1 MVKTFAF
8 TFSINGLV
16 SPGFTGSM
24 NTARN
29 GLLKLRQQGKDLNG
43 QLKELDAALYKN
55 EIDFEGY
62 SDKANKVKNQLKAL
76 ELQQTKLNGV
86 LTAKN
91 NLKSAAADLGAFS
104 IGVYAASR
112 PIVGMINTAADFEA
126 GMSKVQAITRANS
139 EEVGLLTKQAKE
151 LGRTTKF
158 TARQSADAMSYL
170 GMAGWQTKEIMAG
183 MPGLLNL
190 AAAGNTDLARTA
202 DIVSDDLTA
211 FGLGA
216 DKAKHMA
223 DVFAYTVTRT
233 NTTVEMLG
241 ETMKYGAPVAH
252 AFGVSMEETAAL
264 AGLMANSGIKASQA
278 GTALRSGFLRLAGPP
293 KQASKAMEALGM
305 DMSEMSKQQAEAQA
319 AMKAL
324 GVQMSD
330 TNGPRKMSAII
341 TELRTKM
348 QGLSKEERLATVG
361 AIFGKNAA
369 TGWLAVLDSAPDKF
383 DQLVNEMDKCD
394 GEAERMANTMNSNAR
409 GAMVRLQSALES
421 TAIEIGGVFL
431 PMLADAGDKLAGMA
445 SGVAQVASEHPGL
458 IKGIGLVA
466 TTMVAAVGAFKVARV
481 VYAAYRVVAATLGFI
496 QLSNAAATATATAAT
511 VAGTTATAA
520 ATAGT
525 WAFNAALL
533 ANPIGLVVVG
543 IAGLIAAGYA
553 LYKNWDTV
561 STGLVNGWNWIKD
574 TAYNFL
580 ADLPNKAGYAV
591 GYVVGWFMQLPGRL
605 LGIIGSLGQVGASFI
620 SQAKEWG
627 QQGVSG
633 LIDSFLSLPGKLTGI
648 ISSAWESAK
657 SAFSRGLNASG
668 ANGPKVAANAK
679 GGIYNKGAFLTT
691 FAEESP
697 EAAIPIDGSKRAQN
711 LWVRTGMMLGLI
723 QKPQRQQGREAA
735 PVIHLP
741 GNTFNVPGFDGNTGQ
756 QLHPNIINV
765 PDSRRLE
772 TGGGLQGTDGVP
784 DTQRPM
790 SPATIF
796 SPIVRPIVSVWEKIT
811 AAKKE
816 QSKPSQVQVSSFAPP
831 VNINEASPVINAA
844 SQLIHT
850 PVTSPINNIVATEA
864 PPVNMTMGA
873 MAATPDFESQA
884 VNPVYRPLVNV
895 TAEAPKGD
903 TARNIRSLISVPS
916 SALQTAAGNIPAASP
931 AAPSFLRQNTESVF
945 SKITESFRTISETN
959 TSADSTIHI
968 QFAPVYN
975 ISAGADASDARS
987 MADKITEMSMA
998 KLREMLNQLAH
1009 EQRRVRLE

>member
-62 SDKANKVKNQLKAL
+62 ADKANKVKNQLKAL

-216 DKAKHMA
+216 DQAKHMA

-319 AMKAL
+319 AIKAL
-324 GVQMSD
+324 GVEMSD

-394 GEAERMANTMNSNAR
+394 GEAERMANTMNQNAR

-620 SQAKEWG
+620 AQAKEWG

-668 ANGPKVAANAK
+668 ANGPSIAKNAK

-711 LWVRTGMMLGLI
+711 LWLRTGMMLGLI
-723 QKPQRQQGREAA
+723 QKPQRQQGRDAA
-735 PVIHLP
+735 PVINLP
-741 GNTFNVPGFDGNTGQ
+741 GNTFPGPGFDSNTGQ
-756 QLHPNIINV
+756 QENPNIITV
-765 PDSRRLE
+765 PDSRRLDIPNII
-772 TGGGLQGTDGVP
+772 TVPGSRRLDMGGILQGSDGIP
-784 DTQRPM
+784 DAQRPI

-796 SPIVRPIVSVWEKIT
+796 SPIIRPIVSVWEKIT
-811 AAKKE
+811 AAKKQE
-816 QSKPSQVQVSSFAPP
+816 SPLVQVSSFAPP
-831 VNINEASPVINAA
+831 VNINEASPVINAV
-844 SQLIHT
+844 SQMIRT
-850 PVTSPINNIVATEA
+850 PVTSPINNFVAA
-864 PPVNMTMGA
+864 
-873 MAATPDFESQA
+873 ESP
-884 VNPVYRPLVNV
+884 VNPVYSQLINV
-895 TAEAPKGD
+895 PGAAAK
-903 TARNIRSLISVPS
+903 
-916 SALQTAAGNIPAASP
+916 LQ
-931 AAPSFLRQNTESVF
+931 APSILRQNSESIF
-945 SKITESFRTISETN
+945 TKLTESFRTVSEMN

-987 MADKITEMSMA
+987 MADKITELSMA